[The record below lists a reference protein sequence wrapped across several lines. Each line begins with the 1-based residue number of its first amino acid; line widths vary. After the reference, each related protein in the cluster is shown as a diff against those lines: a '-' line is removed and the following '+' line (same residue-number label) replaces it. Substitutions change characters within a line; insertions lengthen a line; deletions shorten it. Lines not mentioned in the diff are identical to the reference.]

1 MHRGLS
7 AACATT
13 WWPITWSMPRAG
25 LTRLIAPTA
34 TTPRRWRLPVPSI
47 GSARLTFSAAER
59 GRSTIH
65 VPVAVL
71 FEVIL
76 LEHAGRLRISYQELR
91 DQLSLR
97 PALPLVP
104 VTPDDVDEART
115 LGALDDPFDRLIVG
129 TAIRLGLPLITNDE
143 PITRSKRIRTFW

>member
-1 MHRGLS
+1 MCHYLVANNLVN
-7 AACATT
+7 AAHGIDLADRSST
-13 WWPITWSMPRAG
+13 P
-25 LTRLIAPTA
+25 

-47 GSARLTFSAAER
+47 GSVRREFSAAER

-76 LEHAGRLRISYQELR
+76 LEHAGRLRTSYQELQE
-91 DQLSLR
+91 QLSLR

-115 LGALDDPFDRLIVG
+115 LGALDDPFDRLIAG

-143 PITRSKRIRTFW
+143 LITRSKRIRRFW

>member
-1 MHRGLS
+1 MNLVVDTHALVWYLSGWERRLS
-7 AACATT
+7 A
-13 WWPITWSMPRAG
+13 RV
-25 LTRLIAPTA
+25 
-34 TTPRRWRLPVPSI
+34 RR
-47 GSARLTFSAAER
+47 TFSAAER

-71 FEVIL
+71 FELVL
-76 LEHAGRLRISYQELR
+76 LEHAGRLRISHRELR
-91 DQLSLR
+91 EQLSLR

-129 TAIRLGLPLITNDE
+129 TAIRLGLPLITSDE
-143 PITRSKRIRTFW
+143 LITRSKRVRTFW